1 MLFVFLPV
9 FGLISDSLMT
19 ISVKSHWCHLHQFI
33 LLTQGP
39 IPEIS
44 QKHFENWVFWGQ
56 PFWNLKKKCLIPW
69 KAVKGSWVARM
80 GQNFDDYLGF
90 QPMRSWANT
99 YVLDCIKGFWTA
111 VLKKERAS
119 PHISLRVDLAPIGS
133 FMEKW
138 LIPAKFLWNL
148 TREIS
153 YIQKITSK
161 FIIIYYTCC
170 INSHGY
176 KYSNKI

>member
-1 MLFVFLPV
+1 MPFASIYPTHPRTNPWNFAKTFWELSFLR
-9 FGLISDSLMT
+9 ST
-19 ISVKSHWCHLHQFI
+19 ILEF
-33 LLTQGP
+33 
-39 IPEIS
+39 
-44 QKHFENWVFWGQ
+44 
-56 PFWNLKKKCLIPW
+56 KKKCLIPW

-119 PHISLRVDLAPIGS
+119 PHISLGMDLAPIGS

-138 LIPAKFLWNL
+138 LILAKFLWNL

-170 INSHGY
+170 INSRGY